1 MDHGPLADRI
11 IKAFDTMSG
20 QLQAGAR
27 FVLERPRDV
36 ALLSMRE
43 QARRAGVQPATMTRL
58 AKHLGMDG
66 YDRVRELYA
75 AAVRD
80 GDIGFAGKAGAQVAS
95 QKLKG
100 DKALAAE
107 MLRSIGKQI
116 ERLAAPD
123 RLDRLVAAARTLA
136 SARRIYC
143 LGLRSS
149 HSVAWHLHY
158 VLSLVG
164 EKSTHIDGIAATG
177 ADALARAT
185 SRDVLLVASVLPYT
199 RLTVEL
205 AEYAVEQGM
214 AVVAITD
221 SEVAP
226 LAQIA
231 QHAVIVATDSPSFF
245 HAMSPAFVVAE
256 ILGAIIAGRGGDDAL
271 ATLRHTDEHLAAL
284 NTHLKPRGNKK
295 TSCPIFF
302 TVRRMP

>member
-1 MDHGPLADRI
+1 MDHGPLTEQI
-11 IKAFDTMSG
+11 VKAFDNMSA

-27 FVLERPRDV
+27 YVLDRPRDV

-43 QARRAGVQPATMTRL
+43 QARQAGVQPATMTRL
-58 AKHLGMDG
+58 AKHLGMEG
-66 YDRVRELYA
+66 YDDVRELYA

-80 GDIGFAGKAGAQVAS
+80 GDLGFAGKAGVQVVS

-100 DKALAAE
+100 DKALVPD
-107 MLRSIGKQI
+107 MLKSIGKQI
-116 ERLAAPD
+116 DRLAAPD
-123 RLDRLVAAARTLA
+123 SIDRLVAAARTLA

-164 EKSTHIDGIAATG
+164 DRSIHIDGIAATG
-177 ADALARAT
+177 GDAMARAT

-205 AEYAVEQGM
+205 ANYAVEQGI

-231 QHAVIVATDSPSFF
+231 QHVVIVPTDSPSFF
-245 HAMSPAFVVAE
+245 HAMSPAFAVAE
-256 ILGAIIAGRGGDDAL
+256 VLGAIIAGRGGDDAL
-271 ATLRHTDEHLAAL
+271 ATLKHTDQHLAAL
-284 NTHLKPRGNKK
+284 NTHLKPRSSKK
-295 TSCPIFF
+295 SS
-302 TVRRMP
+302 

>member
-1 MDHGPLADRI
+1 MAQDLAMDQGPLTEQI
-11 IKAFDTMSG
+11 IKAFDTMSV

-27 FVLERPRDV
+27 YVLDRPRDV

-43 QARRAGVQPATMTRL
+43 QARQAGVQPATMTRL

-66 YDRVRELYA
+66 YDEVRELYA
-75 AAVRD
+75 SAVRE
-80 GDIGFAGKAGAQVAS
+80 GDLGFAGKAGVQLVS
-95 QKLKG
+95 QKLRG

-107 MLRSIGKQI
+107 MLKSIGAQI
-116 ERLAAPD
+116 DRLSAPD
-123 RLDRLVAAARTLA
+123 RLDSLVAAARALA
-136 SARRIYC
+136 SARRIFC

-149 HSVAWHLHY
+149 HSIAWHLHY

-164 EKSTHIDGIAATG
+164 ERSTHIDGIAATG

-199 RLTVEL
+199 RMTVEL

-214 AVVAITD
+214 RVVAVTD

-231 QHAVIVATDSPSFF
+231 QHTVIVPTDSPSFF
-245 HAMSPAFVVAE
+245 HAMSPAFAVAE
-256 ILGAIIAGRGGDDAL
+256 ILGAIIAGRGGDEAL
-271 ATLRHTDEHLAAL
+271 ATLKHTDQHLAAL
-284 NTHLKPRGNKK
+284 NTHLKPRINKK
-295 TSCPIFF
+295 AS
-302 TVRRMP
+302 

>member
-1 MDHGPLADRI
+1 
-11 IKAFDTMSG
+11 
-20 QLQAGAR
+20 
-27 FVLERPRDV
+27 
-36 ALLSMRE
+36 
-43 QARRAGVQPATMTRL
+43 MTRL
-58 AKHLGMDG
+58 AKYLGMEG

-100 DKALAAE
+100 DKALAAD

-123 RLDRLVAAARTLA
+123 RLDRLVSAARTLA

-164 EKSTHIDGIAATG
+164 EKSMHIDGIAATG

-214 AVVAITD
+214 QNHGPGSAAIHHRQRGRAAGADRAACRDRGDRQPVVFSRD
-221 SEVAP
+221 VAG
-226 LAQIA
+226 
-231 QHAVIVATDSPSFF
+231 FR
-245 HAMSPAFVVAE
+245 
-256 ILGAIIAGRGGDDAL
+256 GRRNPR
-271 ATLRHTDEHLAAL
+271 RHHRR
-284 NTHLKPRGNKK
+284 PR
-295 TSCPIFF
+295 
-302 TVRRMP
+302 R

>member
-27 FVLERPRDV
+27 YVLERPRDV

-43 QARRAGVQPATMTRL
+43 QARQAGVQPATMTRL

-66 YDRVRELYA
+66 YDGVRELYA

-80 GDIGFAGKAGAQVAS
+80 GEIGFAGKAGAQVAS

-123 RLDRLVAAARTLA
+123 RLDRLVVAARTLA

-149 HSVAWHLHY
+149 HSIAWHLHY

-164 EKSTHIDGIAATG
+164 ERSTHIDGIAATG

-245 HAMSPAFVVAE
+245 HAMSPAFAVAE

-284 NTHLKPRGNKK
+284 NTHLKPRANKK
-295 TSCPIFF
+295 TS
-302 TVRRMP
+302 

>member
-1 MDHGPLADRI
+1 MAQDLAMDHGPLTEQI
-11 IKAFDTMSG
+11 IKAFDTMSV

-27 FVLERPRDV
+27 YVLDRPRDV

-43 QARRAGVQPATMTRL
+43 QARQAGVQPATMTRL

-66 YDRVRELYA
+66 YDEVRELYA
-75 AAVRD
+75 SAVRD
-80 GDIGFAGKAGAQVAS
+80 GDLGFAGKAGAQVVS
-95 QKLKG
+95 QKLRG

-107 MLRSIGKQI
+107 MLKSIGAQI

-123 RLDRLVAAARTLA
+123 QLDSLVAAARALA
-136 SARRIYC
+136 SARRIFC

-164 EKSTHIDGIAATG
+164 ERSTHIDGIAATG

-199 RLTVEL
+199 RMTVEL
-205 AEYAVEQGM
+205 AEYAVEQGLR
-214 AVVAITD
+214 VVAITD

-231 QHAVIVATDSPSFF
+231 QHSVIVPTDSPSFF
-245 HAMSPAFVVAE
+245 HAMSPAFAIAE
-256 ILGAIIAGRGGDDAL
+256 ILGAIIAGRGGEDAL
-271 ATLRHTDEHLAAL
+271 ATLRHTDQHLATL
-284 NTHLKPRGNKK
+284 NTHLKPRITKK
-295 TSCPIFF
+295 AS
-302 TVRRMP
+302 

>member
-1 MDHGPLADRI
+1 MDRGPLAEQI
-11 IKAFDTMSG
+11 IKTFDDMPA

-27 FVLERPRDV
+27 YVLDRPRDV

-43 QARRAGVQPATMTRL
+43 QARQAGVQPATMTRL
-58 AKHLGMDG
+58 AKRLGMEG
-66 YDRVRELYA
+66 YDEIRELYA

-80 GDIGFAGKAGAQVAS
+80 GGLGFAGKAGVQVVS

-100 DKALAAE
+100 DRALAAD
-107 MLRSIGKQI
+107 MLKSIGKQI
-116 ERLAAPD
+116 ERLAAAAN
-123 RLDRLVAAARTLA
+123 LDRIVAAARALA

-158 VLSLVG
+158 VLTLVG
-164 EKSTHIDGIAATG
+164 DRSIHIDGIGATG

-185 SRDVLLVASVLPYT
+185 NRDILLVASVMPYT
-199 RLTVEL
+199 RLSVEL
-205 AEYAVEQGM
+205 AEYAVRRGI

-231 QHAVIVATDSPSFF
+231 QDVIIVPTESSSFF
-245 HAMSPAFVVAE
+245 HAMSPAFAVAE
-256 ILGAIIAGRGGDDAL
+256 VLGALIAGRGGEDAL
-271 ATLRHTDEHLAAL
+271 ASLRHSDGHLAAL
-284 NTHLKPRGNKK
+284 NTHLKPRGSKK
-295 TSCPIFF
+295 SS
-302 TVRRMP
+302 

>member
-1 MDHGPLADRI
+1 MDHGPLTEQI
-11 IKAFDTMSG
+11 IQAFDTMSG
-20 QLQAGAR
+20 QLQTGAR
-27 FVLERPRDV
+27 YVLERPRDV

-43 QARRAGVQPATMTRL
+43 QARQAGVQPATMTRL

-66 YDRVRELYA
+66 YDEVRELYA

-80 GDIGFAGKAGAQVAS
+80 GDLGFAGKAGVQLVS

-100 DKALAAE
+100 DKALAAD
-107 MLRSIGKQI
+107 MLKSIGAQI
-116 ERLAAPD
+116 DRLTTPEGLERL
-123 RLDRLVAAARTLA
+123 VSAARALA

-158 VLSLVG
+158 VLTLVG
-164 EKSTHIDGIAATG
+164 ERSIHLDGIAATG
-177 ADALARAT
+177 TDGLARAA

-205 AEYAVEQGM
+205 AEYAVERGM

-231 QHAVIVATDSPSFF
+231 QHVVIVPTDSPSFF
-245 HAMSPAFVVAE
+245 HAMSPAFAVAE
-256 ILGAIIAGRGGDDAL
+256 VLGAIIAGRGGDDAL
-271 ATLRHTDEHLAAL
+271 ATLKHTDEHLAARCRIWVM
-284 NTHLKPRGNKK
+284 TI
-295 TSCPIFF
+295 SCRPSA
-302 TVRRMP
+302 

>member
-1 MDHGPLADRI
+1 MDQGPLSRQI
-11 IKAFDTMSG
+11 IGTFDAMSL

-27 FVLERPRDV
+27 YVLDQPRDV

-43 QARRAGVQPATMTRL
+43 QARQAGVQPATMTRL
-58 AKHLGMDG
+58 AKYLGLDG
-66 YDRVRELYA
+66 YDDVRELYA
-75 AAVRD
+75 AAMRD
-80 GDIGFAGKAGAQVAS
+80 GALGFAGKAGAQVAS

-107 MLRSIGKQI
+107 MLNSISAQI
-116 ERLAAPD
+116 DRLAAPE
-123 RLDRLVAAARTLA
+123 RLESLVATAKALA

-164 EKSTHIDGIAATG
+164 ERSVHLDGIAATG

-185 SRDVLLVASVLPYT
+185 TRDVLLVATVLPYT
-199 RLTVEL
+199 RVTLEL
-205 AEYAVEQGM
+205 AEYAVERGM
-214 AVVAITD
+214 RVVAITD

-226 LAQIA
+226 VAKIA
-231 QHAVIVATDSPSFF
+231 QHRVIVPTDSPSFF
-245 HAMSPAFVVAE
+245 HAMTPAFAIAE

-271 ATLRHTDEHLAAL
+271 ATLTRTDEHLAAL
-284 NTHLKPRGNKK
+284 DTHLKPRPAKK
-295 TSCPIFF
+295 AS
-302 TVRRMP
+302 